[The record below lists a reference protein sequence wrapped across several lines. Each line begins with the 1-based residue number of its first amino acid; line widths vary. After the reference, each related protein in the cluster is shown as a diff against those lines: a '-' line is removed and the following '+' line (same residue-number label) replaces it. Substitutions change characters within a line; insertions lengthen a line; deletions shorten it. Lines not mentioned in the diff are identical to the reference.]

1 MQKELRFDVKDYK
14 LNYLLYLPDSFQ
26 QNGSLKWPLIL
37 FLHGAGERG
46 GNMELVKKH
55 GVPKIVENQEE
66 FPFIVVSP
74 QCPADSYWVNELESL
89 SALLD
94 EIVREYPIDPAR
106 IYLTGLSMGGIGA
119 WHLAI
124 ANPKRFAAIAPVCG
138 ALSIPEFRR
147 VELQIK
153 NNVNQ
158 LSVGLKRLKDLPVW
172 AFHGDQDDIVPIEAA
187 QKVIQSLKKQGGS
200 AKLTV
205 YKGVGHDSWTET
217 YENEELYIW
226 FLNQHKIK

>member
-1 MQKELRFDVKDYK
+1 MQKELRFHVKDYK
-14 LNYLLYLPDSFQ
+14 LNYLLYLPDSFN
-26 QNGSLKWPLIL
+26 QNDSLKQPLIL

-46 GNMELVKKH
+46 EDMELVKKH

-94 EIVREYPIDPAR
+94 EIVQQYPIDPAR

-119 WHLAI
+119 WHLAL

-138 ALSIPEFRR
+138 ALSIPEVRR
-147 VELQIK
+147 KELQIT
-153 NNVNQ
+153 NNVSQ
-158 LSVGLKRLKDLPVW
+158 LSEGLKRLKDLPVW
-172 AFHGDQDDIVPIEAA
+172 AFHGDQDDIVPMEDA
-187 QKVIQSLKKQGGS
+187 QKVIQTLKKYGGS

-217 YENEELYIW
+217 YENEQLYQW
-226 FLNQHKIK
+226 FLRHHTK

>member
-1 MQKELRFDVKDYK
+1 MQKELRFDVKDFK

-46 GNMELVKKH
+46 GNMELVKNH
-55 GVPKIVENQEE
+55 GVPKIVDNPEE

-94 EIVREYPIDPAR
+94 EIVKEYPIDPAR

-147 VELQIK
+147 EELQIT

-158 LSVGLKRLKDLPVW
+158 LLVGLKRLKDLPVW

-217 YENEELYIW
+217 YENEHLYIW
-226 FLNQHKIK
+226 FLNQETK

>member
-1 MQKELRFDVKDYK
+1 MQKEMKFHLNDYQ

-46 GNMELVKKH
+46 DDIELVKKH
-55 GVPKIVENQEE
+55 GVPKMVEDQEE

-74 QCPADSYWVNELESL
+74 QCPADSYWVNELEVL

-94 EIVREYPIDPAR
+94 EIIRECSIDPAR

-124 ANPKRFAAIAPVCG
+124 SNPKRFAAIAPVCG
-138 ALSIPEFRR
+138 ALSIPEVRIE
-147 VELQIK
+147 ELQITI
-153 NNVNQ
+153 NVNQ
-158 LSVGLKRLKDLPVW
+158 LFEGLKEIKDLPVW
-172 AFHGDQDDIVPIEAA
+172 AFHGDADDIVPIKEA
-187 QKVIQSLKKQGGS
+187 QKVIRKLKAHGGN

-205 YKGVGHDSWTET
+205 YKGVSHDSWTKT
-217 YENEELYIW
+217 YENKQLYKW
-226 FLNQHKIK
+226 FLNQTAN

>member
-1 MQKELRFDVKDYK
+1 MQKELRFDEDYK

-46 GNMELVKKH
+46 ENMELVKKH

-89 SALLD
+89 TALLD
-94 EIVREYPIDPAR
+94 GIVQEYPIDPAR

-147 VELQIK
+147 EELQIT

-217 YENEELYIW
+217 YENEQLYIW
-226 FLNQHKIK
+226 FLNQQKIK

>member
-1 MQKELRFDVKDYK
+1 MQNELTFHVKDYK

-26 QNGSLKWPLIL
+26 QNDSPKWPLIL

-46 GNMELVKKH
+46 ENIELVKKH

-66 FPFIVVSP
+66 FPFITVSP
-74 QCPADSYWVNELESL
+74 QCPADSYWSSELESL

-94 EIVREYPIDPAR
+94 EIVEKYPIDPAR

-138 ALSIPEFRR
+138 ALSIPEARR
-147 VELQIK
+147 EELQIT
-153 NNVNQ
+153 NNTDQ
-158 LSVGLKRLKDLPVW
+158 LSEGLKRLKDLPVW
-172 AFHGDQDDIVPIEAA
+172 AFHGEQDDIVPMEEALI
-187 QKVIQSLKKQGGS
+187 VIQTLNKHGGS
-200 AKLTV
+200 AKFTV

-217 YENEELYIW
+217 YENEQLFKW
-226 FLNQHKIK
+226 FQNQQIK